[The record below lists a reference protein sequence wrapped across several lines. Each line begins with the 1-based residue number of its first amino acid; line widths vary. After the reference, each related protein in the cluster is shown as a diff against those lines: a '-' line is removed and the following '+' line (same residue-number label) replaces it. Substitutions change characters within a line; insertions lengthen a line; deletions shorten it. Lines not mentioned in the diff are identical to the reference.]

1 MSLKSPK
8 ETINYTEDFES
19 TSNYKTNLN
28 ISTRSRRNEASN
40 RGGLSS
46 NELKSKLIQV
56 VKNKGIYDI
65 MKVKMF
71 ENKLLNIAINQ

>member
-8 ETINYTEDFES
+8 ETNNYTDDFDS
-19 TSNYKTNLN
+19 TSNINQTNMMMN
-28 ISTRSRRNEASN
+28 TTPRSRRNDSHHN
-40 RGGLSS
+40 NSTSKVSGLSS

-65 MKVKMF
+65 MKV
-71 ENKLLNIAINQ
+71 LHI